1 MFRKNSNR
9 IRMTRGDRIFNVAN
23 NCFIFLLLLVFVY
36 PLLYV
41 ISTSF
46 SDGAALVKEGSVNL
60 LPRGF
65 SLEAYKKIFNY
76 QGIGMY
82 FLNTIIYAVGSTVII
97 LFMSVLTA
105 WPLAHPGLPF
115 RKSVMRLF
123 TITMFFGGGLIPYY
137 ILMKQL
143 HLMDTRWVA
152 IIPYALNVWNV
163 IVFKTFFQQLPSEL
177 EESARLDGANDFTIL
192 FKIIVPVSMPIIATF
207 AIFSMVASWNDY
219 FTPLVYMRDI
229 DLHPL
234 QLLLRKLLVQADL
247 AEFYVGDAGSVQLDA
262 RPLRCAAIAVSSLPI
277 LCIYPFF
284 QKHFAKGVIV
294 GSLKG

>member
-1 MFRKNSNR
+1 MKRRNR
-9 IRMTRGDRIFNVAN
+9 IRMSANDRVFSVINTA
-23 NCFIFLLLLVFVY
+23 IILLLLVIFLY
-36 PLLYV
+36 PLVYV

-46 SDGAALVKEGSVNL
+46 SEGALLVRNGSVNL

-65 SLEAYKKIFNY
+65 SWEAYQKIFHY
-76 QGIGMY
+76 KGIGKY
-82 FLNTIIYAVGSTVII
+82 FLNTIFYSVGSTVCI
-97 LFMSVLTA
+97 LFISVITA
-105 WPLAHPGLPF
+105 WPLAHRDLPF
-115 RKSVMRLF
+115 RKLIMTLF

-137 ILMKQL
+137 VLIQKIG
-143 HLMDTRWVA
+143 LMDTPWVA

-163 IVFKTFFQQLPSEL
+163 IVFRTFFQSQPKDL
-177 EESARLDGANDFTIL
+177 EDSAKIDGANDFVIL
-192 FKIIVPVSMPIIATF
+192 FRIIVPISMPIIATF
-207 AIFSMVASWNDY
+207 TIFSMVASWNDY
-219 FTPLVYMRDI
+219 FTPLVFMRNI

-247 AEFYVGDAGSVQLDA
+247 TEFYVGDAGSIQLDA

-277 LCIYPFF
+277 LCIYPLF

>member
-1 MFRKNSNR
+1 MKARKKS
-9 IRMTRGDRIFNVAN
+9 IRLTHGDRTFSVINT
-23 NCFIFLLLLVFVY
+23 CIILLLLVIFIY

-46 SDGAALVKEGSVNL
+46 SDGATLVREGSVSF

-65 SLEAYKKIFNY
+65 SLEAYRKIFNY
-76 QGIGMY
+76 KGIGKY
-82 FLNTIIYAVGSTVII
+82 FLNTIFYAVGSTVCI

-105 WPLAHPGLPF
+105 WPLAHRDLPF
-115 RKSVMRLF
+115 RKSIMRIF

-137 ILMKQL
+137 ILIKNIGM
-143 HLMDTRWVA
+143 MDTPWVA

-163 IVFKTFFQQLPSEL
+163 IVFRTFFSQQPHEL
-177 EESARLDGANDFTIL
+177 EESAHIDGANDFTIL
-192 FKIIVPVSMPIIATF
+192 FRIIVPISMPIIATF

-219 FTPLVYMRDI
+219 FTPLVFMRDI

-247 AEFYVGDAGSVQLDA
+247 TEFYVGDAGSIQLDA
-262 RPLRCAAIAVSSLPI
+262 RPLRCAAITISSLPI